1 VRPYGPVEVQRLLGL
16 GDLETDQLGSLLE
29 LAAKVKTS
37 PEEYRQALAGRSI
50 GLFFMKQSVR
60 TWVSCDV
67 AAIELGVHPV
77 VIRNDQTGLG
87 TRETPED
94 VGRVLERYLDLLGMR
109 VFDHSDLERIA
120 TVVSVP
126 VINLLSDLEH
136 PCQAVADLQTVAE
149 TLSPRHAT
157 IAYLGDGN
165 NVCHSLIQAATMA
178 GAAVRVATPAG
189 YAPDA
194 AIVER
199 ARRFGE
205 VVVTEDP
212 AEAVRDAD
220 VVYTDV
226 WTSMGQEA
234 EAADRRRVFAP
245 YRVNLALFEQ
255 ARPDAIFMHCLPAH
269 RGEEVTDEVIE
280 HTRSRVF
287 DQAENRLHSFKAIL
301 LQALS

>member
-1 VRPYGPVEVQRLLGL
+1 MKHLLTIS
-16 GDLETDQLGSLLE
+16 DLEPAELDVLLE
-29 LAAKVKTS
+29 LAAKVKTNREAYS
-37 PEEYRQALAGRSI
+37 TALAGRSI

-120 TVVSVP
+120 GVVSVP

-136 PCQAVADLQTVAE
+136 PCQAVADLQTVADHVPLE
-149 TLSPRHAT
+149 RAV

-165 NVCHSLIQAATMA
+165 NVCHSLIQAATMT
-178 GAAVRVATPAG
+178 GSTVRVATPQG
-189 YAPDA
+189 YEPDPV
-194 AIVER
+194 IVEK
-199 ARRFGE
+199 ARRHGE
-205 VVVTEDP
+205 VTVTEDP
-212 AEAVRDAD
+212 GQAVAGAD

-234 EAADRRRVFAP
+234 EAAERRREFLP
-245 YRVNLALFEQ
+245 YRVNLALLER
-255 ARPDAIFMHCLPAH
+255 AKPDAIFLHCLPAH
-269 RGEEVTDEVIE
+269 RGEEVTDEVLE
-280 HTRSRVF
+280 HPRSRVF

-301 LQALS
+301 LHALS